1 MAAYAK
7 GRDCHKALRGAPR
20 FLVQLAGLM
29 VLTLG
34 NPSFAA
40 TSGAAAQEPAAEQT
54 KDPASQ
60 TTIRTTVRQVLVDV
74 VVTDR
79 KNHPITGLQRDDF
92 YVLED
97 GHPQNILFFEAHSPH
112 ADSETA
118 KPAALP
124 DLPLNTF
131 ANVSTSNSRLPLN
144 VLLYDLLNTP
154 LTDQPFAHQEI
165 VKFLQNRPP
174 GNRFAIFVLGDTL
187 HLLQG
192 FTDDERL
199 LVAAM
204 NRKEANPHSTLLYQA
219 AGGLSDASGLSG
231 GAASARDGAQEMMG
245 RMQNMEAATRRFFV
259 TRRVEKTIGAF
270 AEIAKF
276 LSGLPGRKNLIWL
289 SGSFPSN
296 FFPGTDSWDPFGG
309 LASYNADLHQAA
321 DLLTVGQVAVY
332 PVDIQGLT
340 TDPVY
345 DTSNPETYR
354 TPQDFL
360 RAHLNFMLEI
370 GAEQATMDQ
379 VADDTGGHAFYNTNG
394 LSDAIATSTEDGS
407 NYYTLA
413 YSPSDTKFDG
423 RLRKISVQLY
433 HGSYHLAYRHSYLA
447 DDSVVEQN
455 AANAAIMRLQV
466 ALRRGAPLAPELP
479 LQARITPQGKAQ
491 AATKE
496 EIAQLAQ
503 FPAYA
508 SRKKW
513 DGLKIQRYAIEYEVP
528 GSQVALESA
537 EDGGM
542 RARFEIL
549 MGVYDQESQTMF
561 GYRSPLEKVYSVKN
575 AEQTRK
581 ESFRLRH
588 TIQIP
593 AEAAWLRVAV
603 RDAIGDRLGSVEIPL
618 PLKVKLPV
626 KTNATAR

>member
-1 MAAYAK
+1 MAAFAK

-54 KDPASQ
+54 KDPGSQ

-97 GHPQNILFFEAHSPH
+97 G
-112 ADSETA
+112 
-118 KPAALP
+118 
-124 DLPLNTF
+124 
-131 ANVSTSNSRLPLN
+131 
-144 VLLYDLLNTP
+144 
-154 LTDQPFAHQEI
+154 
-165 VKFLQNRPP
+165 
-174 GNRFAIFVLGDTL
+174 
-187 HLLQG
+187 
-192 FTDDERL
+192 
-199 LVAAM
+199 
-204 NRKEANPHSTLLYQA
+204 
-219 AGGLSDASGLSG
+219 
-231 GAASARDGAQEMMG
+231 
-245 RMQNMEAATRRFFV
+245 
-259 TRRVEKTIGAF
+259 
-270 AEIAKF
+270 
-276 LSGLPGRKNLIWL
+276 
-289 SGSFPSN
+289 
-296 FFPGTDSWDPFGG
+296 
-309 LASYNADLHQAA
+309 
-321 DLLTVGQVAVY
+321 
-332 PVDIQGLT
+332 
-340 TDPVY
+340 
-345 DTSNPETYR
+345 
-354 TPQDFL
+354 
-360 RAHLNFMLEI
+360 
-370 GAEQATMDQ
+370 
-379 VADDTGGHAFYNTNG
+379 
-394 LSDAIATSTEDGS
+394 S
-407 NYYTLA
+407 NYYKLA
-413 YSPSDTKFDG
+413 YSPSDTTFDG

-491 AATKE
+491 APTKE

-581 ESFRLRH
+581 ESFRL
-588 TIQIP
+588 
-593 AEAAWLRVAV
+593 
-603 RDAIGDRLGSVEIPL
+603 
-618 PLKVKLPV
+618 
-626 KTNATAR
+626 

>member
-1 MAAYAK
+1 MAAYTK
-7 GRDCHKALRGAPR
+7 GEDCHRQLRGAPR
-20 FLVQLAGLM
+20 FLVQLAGLI

-34 NPSFAA
+34 SPSLAA
-40 TSGAAAQEPAAEQT
+40 TFCAASQEPAAEQT
-54 KDPASQ
+54 KDPGSQ

-97 GHPQNILFFEAHSPH
+97 GHPQNIVFFEAHSPRL
-112 ADSETA
+112 DSETA
-118 KPAALP
+118 KPVALP

-131 ANVSTSNSRLPLN
+131 ANVSTSSSSLPLN
-144 VLLYDLLNTP
+144 VLLYDLVNTP

-165 VKFLQNRPP
+165 VKFLQNRPE
-174 GNRFAIFVLGDTL
+174 GSRFAIFVLGDTL

-199 LVAAM
+199 LVSAI

-219 AGGLSDASGLSG
+219 PGGISDASGLSG
-231 GAASARDGAQEMMG
+231 GAALARNNAAQEMMG
-245 RMQNMEAATRRFFV
+245 RMQNMEAAATRFYL

-289 SGSFPSN
+289 SGSFPAN

-309 LASYNADLHQAA
+309 LASYNSDLHQTA

-345 DTSNPETYR
+345 DASNPETYR

-447 DDSVVEQN
+447 DDNVLEQN
-455 AANAAIMRLQV
+455 AANAA
-466 ALRRGAPLAPELP
+466 
-479 LQARITPQGKAQ
+479 
-491 AATKE
+491 
-496 EIAQLAQ
+496 
-503 FPAYA
+503 
-508 SRKKW
+508 
-513 DGLKIQRYAIEYEVP
+513 
-528 GSQVALESA
+528 
-537 EDGGM
+537 
-542 RARFEIL
+542 
-549 MGVYDQESQTMF
+549 
-561 GYRSPLEKVYSVKN
+561 
-575 AEQTRK
+575 
-581 ESFRLRH
+581 
-588 TIQIP
+588 
-593 AEAAWLRVAV
+593 
-603 RDAIGDRLGSVEIPL
+603 
-618 PLKVKLPV
+618 
-626 KTNATAR
+626 